1 MARKFYLTLMFVL
14 VSMPQAFALLY
25 VEPSLGYFSGGYKF
39 EQNFQGD
46 IEKESYSN
54 HGLSYGGKV
63 GFSWMDLQLGPEYLR
78 NNLQIDGDAV
88 NINEWSLILGYRII
102 FFRLYAGYIYK
113 AEIQDSKYEPGKG
126 HKFGLTFYM
135 YRHMALNLE
144 YRYVKYETYDV
155 PGFDLTYKNE
165 YAGYALML
173 SFPFEI

>member
-1 MARKFYLTLMFVL
+1 MKNVFWILFL
-14 VSMPQAFALLY
+14 ALWPLAEAKALIF
-25 VEPSLGYFSGGYKF
+25 VEPSLGYFNGSYKF

-46 IEKESYSN
+46 IEKESYSD
-54 HGLSYGGKV
+54 HGLSYGGKL
-63 GFSWMDLQLGPEYLR
+63 GFSWFGLQFGPEYLR
-78 NNLQIDGDAV
+78 NNLMIDGDAV
-88 NINEWSLILGYRII
+88 NINEWAVILGYRLAY
-102 FFRLYAGYIYK
+102 FRLYAGYIYK
-113 AEIQDSKYEPGKG
+113 AEIQDSNYDPGKG

>member
-1 MARKFYLTLMFVL
+1 MKLFCLLFFVL
-14 VSMPQAFALLY
+14 WPFAEAKALLY
-25 VEPSLGYFSGGYKF
+25 VEPSFGYFNGSYDF

-46 IEKESYSN
+46 IEKENFSN

-63 GFSWMDLQLGPEYLR
+63 GVSWLGFQLGPEYLR
-78 NNLQIDGDAV
+78 NNRQIDGDSV
-88 NINEWSLILGYRII
+88 NINEWSAVLGFRLLY
-102 FFRLYAGYIYK
+102 FRLYGGYIYK
-113 AEIQDSKYEPGKG
+113 AEIQDSLYDPGKG

-135 YRHMALNLE
+135 YRHLALNLE

-173 SFPFEI
+173 SLPVEI